1 MRYVLLLVSASFFWG
16 GNFVIGKGLTAY
28 ASPETLTIY
37 RYAIAVLCL
46 LPIVWWKEKSILP
59 DKRALLPLLGMGIT
73 GVVLFNI
80 LQFLALANTSASN
93 VGVISTLNT
102 LSIAVCAAL
111 FLKERINRWQIAAM
125 IVSFSGALLVITKG
139 AAPSAASVQ
148 TGDIWM
154 VAAVM
159 IFGIYSVFS
168 RWATKTTSPMMSVL
182 YSGIFGIAVLLP
194 FHADQLYIVQ
204 ADAYFIGAM
213 LYISIVATIL
223 CMVFWGTGVKHLGAT
238 TSGLFMNLNPI
249 FTVLL
254 AFVLLGETLSWIQ
267 GTGTMIVISG
277 CIGYNFFRKKRW
289 IPHKVLVPE
298 KP

>member
-1 MRYVLLLVSASFFWG
+1 MRYVLLLVAASFFWG
-16 GNFVIGKGLTAY
+16 GNFVIGKGLTDY
-28 ASPETLTIY
+28 AAPETLTIY

-46 LPIVWWKEKSILP
+46 LPIVWWKEKRILP
-59 DKRALLPLLGMGIT
+59 DKKALLPLFCMGVT

-111 FLKERINRWQIAAM
+111 FLKERINRWQIGAM
-125 IVSFSGALLVITKG
+125 ILSFSGAMLVITKG
-139 AAPSAASVQ
+139 TALTAASVQ
-148 TGDIWM
+148 PGDIWM

-159 IFGIYSVFS
+159 VFGLYSVFS

-182 YSGIFGIAVLLP
+182 YSGVFGIALLLP
-194 FHADQLYIVQ
+194 FHADNLYIAE
-204 ADAYFIGAM
+204 ADGYFFGAM
-213 LYISIVATIL
+213 MYISLVATIL

-238 TSGLFMNLNPI
+238 ASGLFMNLNPV

-254 AFVLLGETLSWIQ
+254 AFLLLGERLTWSQGIGTL
-267 GTGTMIVISG
+267 IVIAG
-277 CIGYNFFRKKRW
+277 CLGYSYFRVNRW
-289 IPHKVLVPE
+289 EPQQALVPE
-298 KP
+298 KH